1 MPELPTLLPA
11 LGADTLVCLLLL
23 YAVAAVFSG
32 LSGFGLSAIGGLS
45 LLALPP
51 QQAVPLLMA
60 LSLACQLGS
69 FGSLWTELRPHV
81 GPWGGRNAVLPYLAG
96 GLAGLPVGLAV
107 LTSCGAGP
115 LTATLGALLVAY
127 ATWSLLRPP
136 GRVRLQARGGRRCAL
151 LVGAVGG
158 LVGGFSA
165 FPSCALVVWN
175 GLTGASKAQSRA
187 LTQPFIMVM
196 QVCGL
201 GLLLAAQPQVF
212 GAGFWRLLAVALP
225 AALLGNRLGVAIYR
239 RTGDLGYHRITLLA
253 LGLSGA
259 GLLLKVSL
267 P

>member
-1 MPELPTLLPA
+1 MSDLTTLLPA
-11 LGADTLVCLLLL
+11 LGTDTLAALMLL

-69 FGSLWTELRPHV
+69 FGSLWTELRPHI
-81 GPWGGRNAVLPYLAG
+81 GPWGRRNAVLPYLAG
-96 GLAGLPVGLAV
+96 GLAGLPLGLTV
-107 LTSCGAGP
+107 LSACDAGP
-115 LTATLGALLVAY
+115 LTVTLGALLVAY
-127 ATWSLLRPP
+127 ATWSLLQ
-136 GRVRLQARGGRRCAL
+136 GAGGVRIAATGGQRSAL

-196 QVCGL
+196 QLTGL
-201 GLLLAAQPQVF
+201 SLLLAAQPQVF
-212 GAGFWRLLAVALP
+212 GAGFWPLLALALP

-239 RTGDLGYHRITLLA
+239 RTGDLGYRRITLLA

-259 GLLLKVSL
+259 GLLLKATL
-267 P
+267 A